1 MSKQLEII
9 RQPSLGN
16 LGQNP
21 HVGAWRL
28 PPPGTVKI
36 NFDAALDVQQ
46 GYVGVWLIARDHM
59 GLFLGARSLVH
70 KSKVQAKIA
79 ESIATLGAVL
89 FSKEA
94 SFQDVIFE
102 GDAK

>member
-1 MSKQLEII
+1 
-9 RQPSLGN
+9 LGN

-21 HVGAWRL
+21 HVGAWR
-28 PPPGTVKI
+28 PPPPSNVKI

-46 GYVGVWLIARDHM
+46 GYVSVGLIAHDHI

-70 KSKVQAKIA
+70 KLKVQAKIA
-79 ESIATLGAVL
+79 ESIAALGAVP

-94 SFQDVIFE
+94 GFQDVIF
-102 GDAK
+102 